1 MVRLQGGQIC
11 PSPDAAQPT
20 PRVMGI
26 NKYIHHHH
34 RAVTLHGDLEITLLC
49 AGEVARCRPGG
60 LHPGLLHLG
69 RAVRRHAPGVRA
81 VLRPLRRQAGL
92 RLPAQVSSSRAATEL
107 QGSSVLPCAVLQDL
121 AAHPRPGRL
130 ARPLPAPHRG
140 RGGGGGLRL

>member
-1 MVRLQGGQIC
+1 M
-11 PSPDAAQPT
+11 ST
-20 PRVMGI
+20 
-26 NKYIHHHH
+26 
-34 RAVTLHGDLEITLLC
+34 VTLPGDHPSS
-49 AGEVARCRPGG
+49 AGEVARYRPGG

-69 RAVRRHAPGVRA
+69 RAVRCHAPGVRA

-92 RLPAQVSSSRAATEL
+92 RLPAQVSSSSAATQL
-107 QGSSVLPCAVLQDL
+107 QRSAMLPRAVLQDL